1 MDEEDKKYDEHEEE
15 MSIQD
20 KVLDKIEENID
31 GILEQPL
38 TNDNLDRLF
47 QLVDVHKDICNEKYW
62 KTKESEIMRYS
73 NYGNYNTYD
82 GNYNNYGRD
91 EYGRRGRDSMG
102 RYRGDDHMDRMYENY
117 NRYEEGR
124 NEYNRGNYGAKN
136 ETLMSLKYMLES
148 MEDFVKMLKSEAGS
162 QEEMQLIR
170 EYTQKISQM

>member
-1 MDEEDKKYDEHEEE
+1 MDEEDKTYDEHEEE

-20 KVLDKIEENID
+20 RVLDKIEENID

-62 KTKESEIMRYS
+62 KIKESEIMRYS
-73 NYGNYNTYD
+73 NYGNYNAYS

-117 NRYEEGR
+117 GRYEEGR

-136 ETLMSLKYMLES
+136 ETLMSLRYMLES
-148 MEDFVKMLKSEAGS
+148 MEDFVKMLRSEAGS
-162 QEEMQLIR
+162 QEEMQLIH